1 MTAYDPHFLCQNLI
15 ILSKKGCLQK
25 TRPKNIHF
33 WTNDKQFCMIKNIS
47 VEPQNFLKISYLA
60 QFWKFLLNS
69 ICGRFW
75 GTITR
80 LVGPLVSVDE
90 SVVGAWMV
98 SNDIRKYGW
107 KFELSKTLFFALVVH
122 YPDIFQIL
130 NNLYSLDHIWL
141 N

>member
-1 MTAYDPHFLCQNLI
+1 MN
-15 ILSKKGCLQK
+15 
-25 TRPKNIHF
+25 
-33 WTNDKQFCMIKNIS
+33 
-47 VEPQNFLKISYLA
+47 E
-60 QFWKFLLNS
+60 LNS

-75 GTITR
+75 GTVTR

-98 SNDIRKYGW
+98 CNDIIKYGW
-107 KFELSKTLFFALVVH
+107 KFELSKTLFLALVVH